1 MIKILHVTKRFEK
14 NRYGG
19 VETLIESLC
28 DNFNNEKFISD
39 VYTLN
44 ENLTKKKKYNIFSE
58 KKNLKFFQHPF
69 QLKD

>member
-28 DNFNNEKFISD
+28 DNFNNRKFISD

-44 ENLTKKKKYNIFSE
+44 ENLTKKKKYNNFS
-58 KKNLKFFQHPF
+58 
-69 QLKD
+69 